1 MTDSHSREIR
11 SFNMSRIK
19 AKNTKPEL
27 LVRKRLFSMGFRYR
41 LHDKRLPG
49 KPDIYLPKY
58 NTVILI
64 NGCFWHRH
72 ENCKYATIPKSNENY
87 WNSKIEKNMLRDKKV
102 REELENL
109 GLRVIE
115 IWECELK
122 PSKLDQTI
130 TELVGRLK

>member
-1 MTDSHSREIR
+1 
-11 SFNMSRIK
+11 MSRIK